1 MDRKLYQQA
10 ESFLPWNLHHEVF
23 NSTIIPFWSEEALYY
38 FQQLTTEKTLIKVN
52 TETGKKEPIL
62 CYKKLQLALS
72 LQLKEET
79 NYEQLSLSDFSIKEK
94 SLYFTYKN
102 HHWSYDFE
110 NNICKQDQEIIP
122 GLLNSQ
128 DKNWALQRKD
138 HNLILTDLTQK
149 QDFQITTDGKPY
161 YDYGSSPETNTYT
174 VTQRIQGSISTPVAI
189 WSPNS
194 QKIITHKLD
203 QREVHELFILQNA
216 PKDSQRPKLHSY
228 RMSFSGDDNL
238 PLEELMI
245 IDISTKSILPIKTDP
260 LLSPYLTP
268 IEFKWVWWSYDS
280 KKIYFIRETRAAKE
294 IMLCVT
300 DAETGDTKVLLTE
313 KSEDTYVEPS
323 PHAMWLPQVV
333 ILEDSQEIIWLSERS
348 GHAHLYLFNDEGNLK
363 NAITEGEWSVREV
376 HFYDDKAKWLYFTAC
391 GYDESIDP
399 YYKYLFR
406 CRLDGSDLQCL
417 TKDNANHTI
426 YISPQK
432 TCFLDTYSTIN
443 SAPITVL
450 KTMNGDVISL
460 VESADIS
467 RLTQLNWVPPE
478 RFCVKARDGIT
489 NIYGNMYFP
498 SHFDSSKRY
507 PIIDHIYPGPQVYR
521 TSTHFN
527 LYGSIF
533 RSAWMA
539 QALAE
544 LGFIVIHVDGFGTPG
559 RSKAFHDAT
568 YKNMSDCGIP
578 DHVTAIKQLAEKNSF
593 IDIEKVGITGYSG
606 GGYAAVR
613 AMLTYPDFYKVGVSA
628 AGNHDIRCYPAN
640 YGEKYNSLDTST
652 YPHQSNA
659 TLAEKLEGKLLLVH
673 GEMDDNVHPC
683 ATLQLVD
690 ALIANNKDFDMIIM
704 PNQNHSSTF
713 DHPYYIR
720 RNWDYFVQYL
730 LGETPPK
737 NYLISPMPLDFPQ
750 IIDW

>member
-1 MDRKLYQQA
+1 
-10 ESFLPWNLHHEVF
+10 
-23 NSTIIPFWSEEALYY
+23 
-38 FQQLTTEKTLIKVN
+38 
-52 TETGKKEPIL
+52 
-62 CYKKLQLALS
+62 
-72 LQLKEET
+72 
-79 NYEQLSLSDFSIKEK
+79 
-94 SLYFTYKN
+94 
-102 HHWSYDFE
+102 
-110 NNICKQDQEIIP
+110 
-122 GLLNSQ
+122 
-128 DKNWALQRKD
+128 
-138 HNLILTDLTQK
+138 
-149 QDFQITTDGKPY
+149 
-161 YDYGSSPETNTYT
+161 
-174 VTQRIQGSISTPVAI
+174 
-189 WSPNS
+189 
-194 QKIITHKLD
+194 
-203 QREVHELFILQNA
+203 
-216 PKDSQRPKLHSY
+216 
-228 RMSFSGDDNL
+228 
-238 PLEELMI
+238 
-245 IDISTKSILPIKTDP
+245 
-260 LLSPYLTP
+260 
-268 IEFKWVWWSYDS
+268 
-280 KKIYFIRETRAAKE
+280 
-294 IMLCVT
+294 
-300 DAETGDTKVLLTE
+300 
-313 KSEDTYVEPS
+313 
-323 PHAMWLPQVV
+323 
-333 ILEDSQEIIWLSERS
+333 
-348 GHAHLYLFNDEGNLK
+348 
-363 NAITEGEWSVREV
+363 
-376 HFYDDKAKWLYFTAC
+376 
-391 GYDESIDP
+391 
-399 YYKYLFR
+399 
-406 CRLDGSDLQCL
+406 
-417 TKDNANHTI
+417 
-426 YISPQK
+426 
-432 TCFLDTYSTIN
+432 
-443 SAPITVL
+443 
-450 KTMNGDVISL
+450 
-460 VESADIS
+460 
-467 RLTQLNWVPPE
+467 
-478 RFCVKARDGIT
+478 
-489 NIYGNMYFP
+489 MYFP

-578 DHVTAIKQLAEKNSF
+578 DHVTAIKQLAEKNNF

-606 GGYAAVR
+606 GGYAAAR

-652 YPHQSNA
+652 YSHQSNA

-690 ALIANNKDFDMIIM
+690 ALISNNKDFDMIIM